1 MFRIVCFQL
10 LSQAFTTKSRKIKQN
25 IFLFFA
31 RFIMIIFIRALQSE
45 EKKNLLRRRKTSW
58 CEMTSS
64 TKANKKNANL
74 QIARARDHIV

>member
-45 EKKNLLRRRKTSW
+45 EKKNLLRRRKASW